1 MPLLTD
7 LQQLF
12 GCILNE
18 KACVYASRDISRIII
33 AIIKVKKYNG
43 IVSFKPSIVFPQA
56 EEFEEMFN
64 SQLETVKGLQSD
76 LAVASAE
83 NQVPGACTIK
93 LYGSVIPAVL

>member
-1 MPLLTD
+1 MRGLSQHL
-7 LQQLF
+7 
-12 GCILNE
+12 
-18 KACVYASRDISRIII
+18 SRSII
-33 AIIKVKKYNG
+33 AVIKVKKCNC
-43 IVSFKPSIVFPQA
+43 IVSLKPSIVFPQA

-64 SQLETVKGLQSD
+64 NQLETVKGLQSD